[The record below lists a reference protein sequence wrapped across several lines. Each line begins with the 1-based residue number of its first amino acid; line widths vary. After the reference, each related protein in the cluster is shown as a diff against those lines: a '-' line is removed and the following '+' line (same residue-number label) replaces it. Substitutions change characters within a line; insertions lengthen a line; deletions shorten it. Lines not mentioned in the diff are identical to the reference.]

1 MALREDL
8 DRVAQAALALAEQGE
23 ELAGIVPAE
32 PQEGERTYLCAFAS
46 GDERTWLVLD
56 DAEAPVTDREAVRRA
71 ATIAAMCELADESAG
86 GGELD
91 ELRDRLM
98 TIRLTESP
106 DGIEEAEEAAL
117 ALQQVIGAPPRVA
130 EPGYLDRVGAATRR
144 LELRS
149 AIRAIAV
156 CRGDEG
162 GHGLRRGICCGC
174 RVSLQA
180 TARLRARGYRSESWK
195 AFPSAATRR
204 TSCEGSANS
213 PNDRPS
219 RWPMRS
225 VSSSPR

>member
-1 MALREDL
+1 MLGSMALREDL

-23 ELAGIVPAE
+23 ELARIVPAE

-117 ALQQVIGAPPRVA
+117 ALQQVIGAPRVA

-149 AIRAIAV
+149 AIRAS
-156 CRGDEG
+156 
-162 GHGLRRGICCGC
+162 RR
-174 RVSLQA
+174 L
-180 TARLRARGYRSESWK
+180 
-195 AFPSAATRR
+195 PRR
-204 TSCEGSANS
+204 
-213 PNDRPS
+213 
-219 RWPMRS
+219 
-225 VSSSPR
+225 